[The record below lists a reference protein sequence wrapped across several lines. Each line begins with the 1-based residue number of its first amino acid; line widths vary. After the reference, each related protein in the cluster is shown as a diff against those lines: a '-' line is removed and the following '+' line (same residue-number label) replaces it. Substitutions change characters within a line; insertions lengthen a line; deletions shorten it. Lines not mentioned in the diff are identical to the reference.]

1 MYIEGR
7 DSMFKVNDVVVHY
20 RDGVST
26 IVGTTVLDGTEF
38 FVLKAKRVD
47 GVSIYIPIANAT
59 QVIRPVMDEANADAI
74 ILYMKGIEAN
84 FNPNTKQRRD
94 DYKRRLASGNILDIA
109 YLVRHLYLYK
119 TAESLPEKVRFGQ
132 VDFDILQSARNML
145 YDEFCITYNCPEEE
159 IDEFVVKRME
169 QLK

>member
-1 MYIEGR
+1 
-7 DSMFKVNDVVVHY
+7 MFKINDVVVHY

-26 IVGTTVLDGTEF
+26 ITGTANFEGKEF

-47 GVSIYIPIANAT
+47 GVSIYIPIENAS
-59 QVIRPVMDEANADAI
+59 QVFRPVMDEANADAI

-169 QLK
+169 KLK

>member
-1 MYIEGR
+1 
-7 DSMFKVNDVVVHY
+7 MFKVNDVVVHY
-20 RDGVST
+20 SYGIST
-26 IVGTTVLDGTEF
+26 ITGTATFEGKEF

-47 GVSIYIPIANAT
+47 GVSSYIPIENAA

-74 ILYMKGIEAN
+74 ILYMKGIEPN

-94 DYKRRLASGNILDIA
+94 DYRRRLASGNILDIA

-132 VDFDILQSARNML
+132 VDFDILESARNML
-145 YDEFCITYNCPEEE
+145 YDEFCITYSCPEEE

-169 QLK
+169 KLK